1 MTLPP
6 TLDGSVGGEP
16 ARRLRALTVP
26 RRDRLLDHG
35 AESGAIQGI
44 ANEPQPRRDA
54 GAAENADGV
63 EGKVGT
69 LFDVHPAED
78 AHHEVPVARG
88 GNEPARPLL
97 RLGGG

>member
-97 RLGGG
+97 SLDDG